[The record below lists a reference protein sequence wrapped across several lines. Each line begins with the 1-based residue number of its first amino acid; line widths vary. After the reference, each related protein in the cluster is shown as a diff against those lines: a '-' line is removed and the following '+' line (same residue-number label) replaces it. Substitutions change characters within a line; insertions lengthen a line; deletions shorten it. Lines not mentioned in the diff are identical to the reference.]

1 MCQRHKIDAEAY
13 RVCSADSLLADS
25 VGNAQDPPEVC
36 RIGFIRATNII
47 MIIIIIVTRTV
58 HRGRAF
64 TEIRDARRWAS

>member
-1 MCQRHKIDAEAY
+1 MCQRHKIDVEAY

-25 VGNAQDPPEVC
+25 VGNTQDPPEVC

-47 MIIIIIVTRTV
+47 IIVTRTV
-58 HRGRAF
+58 HRGHAF